1 MTDLL
6 KEGLVLMGVG
16 MGVVFAL
23 LTVLVLV
30 VHAVSRLGRV
40 FAPAPAPAPTPVRAN
55 SLPDDELTA
64 VITAAIEIHR
74 RRL

>member
-23 LTVLVLV
+23 LAVLVLV
-30 VHAVSRLGRV
+30 VHAVSRLGRA
-40 FAPAPAPAPTPVRAN
+40 FAPAPAPASVRAD

-64 VITAAIEIHR
+64 VISAAIEIHR
-74 RRL
+74 RRV